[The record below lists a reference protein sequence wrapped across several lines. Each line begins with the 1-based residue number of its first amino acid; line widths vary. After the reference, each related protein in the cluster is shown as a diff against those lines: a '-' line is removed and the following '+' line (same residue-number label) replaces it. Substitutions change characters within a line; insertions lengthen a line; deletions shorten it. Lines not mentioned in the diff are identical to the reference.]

1 MHAHTSIYP
10 CTLNSRFGDR
20 AESLYDELVE
30 SSAETVEAA
39 MQWIKPSLDH
49 TPRGDEAPLTRG
61 VSMCSKIR
69 ALDEAVATALAQ
81 ERVCLHLK
89 LVHFHSLFFFLLCL
103 SLSLSLSLTPSLSLS
118 LSLSLFLS
126 LSLSLS
132 PRCSVF
138 TCCFMETS

>member
-49 TPRGDEAPLTRG
+49 TPRGDEASLTRG

-81 ERVCLHLK
+81 ERVCLHCMHLK
-89 LVHFHSLFFFLLCL
+89 LVHFHSLFFL
-103 SLSLSLSLTPSLSLS
+103 PSLSLAC
-118 LSLSLFLS
+118 LLACLLA
-126 LSLSLS
+126 
-132 PRCSVF
+132 CSHTKCMRLCVH
-138 TCCFMETS
+138 TCFF